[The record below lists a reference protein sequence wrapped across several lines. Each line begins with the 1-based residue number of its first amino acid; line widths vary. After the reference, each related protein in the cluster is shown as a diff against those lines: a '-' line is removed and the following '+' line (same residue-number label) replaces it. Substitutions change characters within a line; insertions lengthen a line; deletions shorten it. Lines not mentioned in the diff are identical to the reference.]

1 VKPKQEIIMKNKQN
15 AKKKPTGAEVKKQVT
30 NYVVKKQGLMGE
42 AARAIAKRQKTLKNL
57 LDEMDK

>member
-1 VKPKQEIIMKNKQN
+1 MKNKQN